1 MRSDDATWLVRRGR
15 QFLLCAE
22 SLRSRPMACCTAS
35 LLRSDTVS
43 GVGDGPSSYRAAPL
57 GIERLP
63 LP

>member
-1 MRSDDATWLVRRGR
+1 MRSDDATWLMRRGR
-15 QFLLCAE
+15 QSSLCAK
-22 SLRSRPMACCTAS
+22 SLPSRPMACCTAL

-43 GVGDGPSSYRAAPL
+43 RVGDGPSSYRAAPL